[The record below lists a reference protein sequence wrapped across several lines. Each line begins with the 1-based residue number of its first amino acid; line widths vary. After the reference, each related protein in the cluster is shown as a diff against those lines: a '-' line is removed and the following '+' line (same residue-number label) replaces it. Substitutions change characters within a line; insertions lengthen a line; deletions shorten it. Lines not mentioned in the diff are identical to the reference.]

1 MNQMDVIDSLTPLI
15 YNMIKRKFYWV
26 TSNNPDLKYDL
37 VQVGYLS
44 ILRALPLY
52 DETKAKL
59 STYMYRVIFRDMLKF
74 ACDWYGYEGGKRQFK
89 ARHSNLSIQALT
101 ESMYD
106 DETADECKNGFL
118 GIDDEAFFNYELDDV
133 LKNTLTHYEY
143 MVVTCFYFYGMN
155 QGELADI
162 LKVSKQAISFQH
174 RNAIKKLRKAYNI

>member
-1 MNQMDVIDSLTPLI
+1 MTQMEAIESLTPMI
-15 YNMIKRKFYWV
+15 YNIIKRKFYWL
-26 TSNNPDLKYDL
+26 TSKNPDLKQDL

-59 STYMYRVIFRDMLKF
+59 STYMYRVIFRDMLKY
-74 ACDWYGYEGGKRQFK
+74 ACDWYGYEGGKRHFK
-89 ARHSNLSIQALT
+89 ARQDNLSIQALT
-101 ESMYD
+101 DSMYD

-118 GIDDEAFFNYELDDV
+118 GVEDEGFFNYELDDV
-133 LKNTLTHYEY
+133 LKKTLTSYEY
-143 MVVTCFYFYGMN
+143 MIVTCFYFYGMS

-174 RNAIKKLRKAYNI
+174 RNAIKKLRKVL